1 MPNTTVTKDPLLRRL
16 ATPLR
21 GVWHPLGF
29 PLEIETNDAR
39 VLAHA
44 DSSFGIFR
52 PGAPQHTPIQ
62 SKMRLKVLCD
72 PDAAAGPPW
81 PEHSYRASGD
91 LFTVVS
97 GPRNF
102 LTCDLQRREAT
113 GFFSPAMLDERDHFC
128 TDFLESFVYMTIQR
142 HWATPIHAAC
152 VVRDGCG
159 ICLAGNST
167 SGKSTLAYFCA
178 KSGYALMSDNSV
190 WLRNARKSGG
200 GVRLDGARENR
211 NLMGNPSRLRMRV
224 QARELF
230 PELGALPPS
239 RQANGEEFLAV
250 PTEQMLA
257 GRLVTEAKP
266 GPFVFL
272 DRRAGPVALEPMS
285 REEAHRRLL
294 LDRNPAIDEPHVMR
308 ETDRVIGEAVGAGAY
323 SMRYTN
329 LGQALECLNQIPL
342 TLLERTSP

>member
-16 ATPLR
+16 AAPLR

-52 PGAPQHTPIQ
+52 QVSRERALQHTPIQ

-97 GPRNF
+97 GPLNF
-102 LTCDLQRREAT
+102 LACDLQRREAT

-152 VVRDGCG
+152 VVRDGRG

-178 KSGYALMSDNSV
+178 KSGYALLSDNSV
-190 WLRNARKSGG
+190 WLRN
-200 GVRLDGARENR
+200 ARENR

-230 PELGALPPS
+230 PELGVLPPS

-266 GPFVFL
+266 GPLVFL

-285 REEAHRRLL
+285 REEAHSRLF

-308 ETDRVIGEAVGAGAY
+308 ETERVIGEAVGAGAY

-342 TLLERTSP
+342 TVPERTSA